1 MLRFDDFL
9 LDNKQAKLLRQ
20 GKELAIDPKAFELL
34 ETFTNQ
40 PNVII
45 SREYL
50 LEHLW
55 SGSLVTDNAIN
66 KLIANLRK
74 VLEDD
79 PKNPRY
85 IQTISKRGY
94 RFICEVT
101 AHEELDSISKP
112 TAYDKNKYKEHLNTA
127 IIAIVTMI
135 ILVIGIFGVQTKS
148 QSDDLNANQ
157 YTLELTRAQGAEES
171 ARIHPDKLHLYYL
184 KQNTQ
189 NAVFQLWIKNIDTS
203 KRQQVN
209 IGDASIS
216 QIVAVVAEPNDE
228 TTSLLYL
235 DKTSNQCAVYRALL
249 TQEQGLEQASVINLG
264 VNWSET
270 TKLFNCSDKRIKDID
285 YHPSEKAIYYA
296 AQPQNFWP
304 NHIYKF
310 DLETKTNSLITQDE
324 PIGWGHHSI
333 DISPDGSK
341 LLIMSTNSDYKT
353 QLHVLNLLNKKIVKG
368 MKFDYV
374 VKEAIWYHDSEQILY
389 YAPPPA
395 NQIIRSDIAG
405 INATSFTNVSENLSS
420 QMTLFPDGK
429 NIIFSTKKTNLS
441 NRWLVAPEGAA
452 DIDNS
457 IVHDTN
463 PTLFHNSQ
471 RYLFVS
477 KRSGQKQLYLG
488 HYETNQAEIVTNFY
502 SPVGLNYIAISSD
515 DNTVLL
521 NVGND
526 IYRIPSSDL
535 NENKPLK
542 SLKQEDLIFTSEY
555 PIIWLD
561 WLTKQDAAITIVKNG
576 IPKLKVVNVLDKS
589 VRQLDG
595 PWSYGM
601 SDSMDPEYIY
611 LVEQQSNA
619 LYKTTSLSKSTDKD
633 NNQQALINTQITLPN
648 SFYHVKVDSNM
659 LYYVNN
665 ESNREF
671 LNAIP
676 INNSGKSSKYLL
688 NGFDSYD
695 IKNASIML
703 SDIDSFEGDV
713 HRTKH

>member
-20 GKELAIDPKAFELL
+20 GQEIAIDPKAFELL
-34 ETFTNQ
+34 EIFTYQ

-45 SREYL
+45 SRDYL

-66 KLIANLRK
+66 KLIANVRK

-85 IQTISKRGY
+85 IQTIPKRGY

-101 AHEELDSISKP
+101 AHEALDAVSKNTP
-112 TAYDKNKYKEHLNTA
+112 SDKNKPKSHLNTA
-127 IIAIVTMI
+127 IIAIFTIMI
-135 ILVIGIFGVQTKS
+135 LIGGIFWGQTKI
-148 QSDDLNANQ
+148 QADDLNANQ
-157 YTLELTRAQGAEES
+157 YTLELTRAQGVEGS
-171 ARIHPDKLHLYYL
+171 ARMHPDKLHLYYL
-184 KQNTQ
+184 KKNTQ
-189 NAVFQLWIKNIDTS
+189 SAAFQLWIKNIDTS

-216 QIVAVVAEPNDE
+216 QIVAVVAEPN
-228 TTSLLYL
+228 SLIYL
-235 DKTSNQCAVYRALL
+235 DKTPNQCAVYRALL
-249 TQEQGLEQASVINLG
+249 TQEQGLDQVSFINTG
-264 VNWSET
+264 VKWSEI
-270 TKLFNCSDKRIKDID
+270 TKLFDCSAKRIKDVD
-285 YHPSEKAIYYA
+285 YHSSEKAIYYA
-296 AQPQNFWP
+296 AQPHNFWP

-310 DLETKTNSLITQDE
+310 DLETKTHSLIAQDE
-324 PIGWGHHSI
+324 PVGWGHHSI

-341 LLIMSTNSDYKT
+341 LLIMSTNSDDKT
-353 QLHVLNLLNKKIVKG
+353 QLLVMNLLNKEIVKG
-368 MKFDYV
+368 IKFDYV

-395 NQIIRSDIAG
+395 NQIIRSDITG
-405 INATSFTNVSENLSS
+405 SHATSFTNVSENLSS

-429 NIIFSTKKTNLS
+429 NIIFSTKKANLN
-441 NRWLVAPEGAA
+441 NRWLVAPEGATG
-452 DIDNS
+452 IDNS

-477 KRSGQKQLYLG
+477 KRSGRKQLYLG
-488 HYETNQAEIVTNFY
+488 HYQTNQAEIVTNFDR
-502 SPVGLNYIAISSD
+502 PVGLNYIAISSD
-515 DNTVLL
+515 DNHVLL
-521 NVGND
+521 NVENEV
-526 IYRIPSSDL
+526 YRIPASDL
-535 NENKPLK
+535 NETKPLK
-542 SLKQEDLIFTSEY
+542 SLMQEDLIFTSEF

-576 IPKLKVVNVLDKS
+576 IPELKVVNVLDKS

-595 PWSYGM
+595 QWSYGM
-601 SDSMDPEYIY
+601 SDSTEPEYIY

-633 NNQQALINTQITLPN
+633 NNQQAMINTQITLPN

-676 INNSGKSSKYLL
+676 INNIKKSSKYLL
-688 NGFDSYD
+688 NGFDGYD
-695 IKNASIML
+695 IKNASIIL
-703 SDIDSFEGDV
+703 SDIDSLEGDV
-713 HRTKH
+713 HRTMH